1 MTFDISIYTYIYNIS
16 SSHNVLINIM
26 KYHNYFQ
33 IVMILTLT
41 WIAILK
47 PILTYPA
54 DSEKELKLERKYQ
67 LLNNVAVFLS
77 CISTILNVMITS
89 FNGHTMPQN
98 KEIGITNM

>member
-1 MTFDISIYTYIYNIS
+1 MYFDINIDSLAHSI
-16 SSHNVLINIM
+16 LINIM
-26 KYHNYFQ
+26 KYHFQ

-67 LLNNVAVFLS
+67 LLNNIAVFLS